1 MKKQNNMTQT
11 TQGFLRTL
19 LEKMGVDSAKQD
31 EIIKT
36 FTNTL
41 MVTTIG
47 VLSKSVPE
55 EKQKELGKKLE
66 SADNWIE
73 TLTKEAMQLGEKESI
88 VKELNS
94 QLKNKINEFLDFLTT
109 ECPEDKKEAVLE
121 YVNSFTK

>member
-1 MKKQNNMTQT
+1 MTQT

-73 TLTKEAMQLGEKESI
+73 TLTREAMQLGEKESI
-88 VKELNS
+88 VKELNA
-94 QLKNKINEFLDFLTT
+94 QLKNKINEFLDFLVS
-109 ECPEDKKEAVLE
+109 ECPEDKKDKVLE
-121 YVNSFTK
+121 YTKSLST